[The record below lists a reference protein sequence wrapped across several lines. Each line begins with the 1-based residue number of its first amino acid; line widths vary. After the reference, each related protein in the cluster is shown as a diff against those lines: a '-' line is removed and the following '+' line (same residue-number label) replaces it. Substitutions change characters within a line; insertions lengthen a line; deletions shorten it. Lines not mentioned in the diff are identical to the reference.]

1 MPEVSTKITVAVD
14 AMGGD
19 YAPEEIVRG
28 AVLAAQKSDVQIAL
42 TGPMEVLQGEL
53 AKYGFAHD
61 LPIRCVEANEVIGE
75 DESPAVAVRRKNNSS
90 IAVAAK
96 LVKSGE
102 ADALVGA
109 GSSGAVAVS
118 AIRFMGMLEGME
130 RPAIGACF
138 GNFAPNVILM
148 DFGANVDCKPY
159 YLLSFAIAGSVYAE
173 KLLNIANPTVGLL
186 STGVEEGKGNELVR
200 EAYPLLKNSDLNFIG
215 SIEGNDILSGRANVV
230 VCDGFVGNVVIKFS
244 ETIADYAVE
253 WLKRRLRKYPPL
265 RSMATLLFKRLVPMT
280 KMSYE
285 AEDAGGGILWGVD
298 GVVRVAHGSCRA
310 PQIAHAILSARNAV
324 KADIVGCL
332 KSELAAKSKKEANS
346 LRRYSYVS

>member
-1 MPEVSTKITVAVD
+1 MLEVSRKITVAVD

-19 YAPEEIVRG
+19 YAPEEIVKG
-28 AVLAAQKSDVQIAL
+28 AILAAQKSDVEIAL
-42 TGPMEVLQGEL
+42 VGPMEILQGEL
-53 AKYGFAHD
+53 AKYKFAHD
-61 LPIRCVEANEVIGE
+61 LPIRCVEANEIIGE
-75 DESPAVAVRRKNNSS
+75 SESPAVAVRRKTNSS
-90 IAVAAK
+90 IAIAAK

-118 AIRFMGMLEGME
+118 AIQFIGMLEGMD
-130 RPAIGACF
+130 RPAIGASF
-138 GNFAPNVILM
+138 GNFAPNVVLM
-148 DFGANVDCKPY
+148 DFGANVDCKPHH
-159 YLLSFAIAGSVYAE
+159 LLSFAIAGSVYAK

-200 EAYPLLKNSDLNFIG
+200 EAYPLLKNSGLNFIG
-215 SIEGNDILSGRANVV
+215 SIEGNDILSGRANVI

-244 ETIADYAVE
+244 ETIADHALE
-253 WLKRRLRKYPPL
+253 WIKRRLRKYPPL
-265 RSMATLLFKRLVPMT
+265 RSVATLLFRRMIPMT

-285 AEDAGGGILWGVD
+285 AEDAGGGVLWGVD

-332 KSELAAKSKKEANS
+332 KSGLTESKKEGNS
-346 LRRYSYVS
+346 LRRYSYVR